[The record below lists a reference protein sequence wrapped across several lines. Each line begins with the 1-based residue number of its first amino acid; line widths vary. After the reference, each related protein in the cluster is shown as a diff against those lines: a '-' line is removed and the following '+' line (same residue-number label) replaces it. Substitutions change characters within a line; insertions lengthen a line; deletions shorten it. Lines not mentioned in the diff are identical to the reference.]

1 MTCNAFFHFFHTLQG
16 HCILADS
23 TARMRQRQCE
33 YVSSNMLR
41 NTRAWHI
48 LVPRCCK
55 DVASDK
61 LKTVVHPMDKK
72 GWLGSW
78 KRVPEIGN
86 QSCQRC
92 RWWICEPRVTALF
105 LVVWST
111 QYFEKQFPCWKIGL
125 WTVCGLACHL
135 KRNFVREPRLGQSIQ
150 QHIVVLSW
158 QWHWGVEHHCADHQ
172 RGHGNVECPL
182 DFSAWVQNKTG
193 HHLLFWLQVKNA
205 DRSRWTPV
213 DHL

>member
-16 HCILADS
+16 HCILADF

-86 QSCQRC
+86 QSC

-111 QYFEKQFPCWKIGL
+111 QYFEKQVPCWKIGL

-150 QHIVVLSW
+150 QHIVVLTMALGS
-158 QWHWGVEHHCADHQ
+158 GTSLRRSSTCALETSSV
-172 RGHGNVECPL
+172 RSIFLHG
-182 DFSAWVQNKTG
+182 FKTKPVTIYSFG
-193 HHLLFWLQVKNA
+193 SKSKMQIAAGELQ
-205 DRSRWTPV
+205 
-213 DHL
+213 